1 MEIVVSGSLATITAP
16 MQNLASGADR
26 AMREGLY
33 EGGDKVRTRVRRALK
48 VQTNVKAY
56 GSITQRV
63 PGVRAGLT
71 YIIRGEGKGMPI
83 ELFPVSAPGPVV
95 ASPWGVVHTFKRSFA
110 NRLGYRARTTSKRF
124 PIRRLY
130 GPSVAKEI
138 VKDQSAEAFEA
149 GVRADVLAAIEKRL
163 ARLFG

>member
-1 MEIVVSGSLATITAP
+1 MEIVVFGSLATITAP

-63 PGVRAGLT
+63 PSVRAGLT

-83 ELFPVSAPGPVV
+83 ELPGVGARPCRGITVGCGPYVQAILCKPPWLSRPHDVEALSNPAPLRP
-95 ASPWGVVHTFKRSFA
+95 KRC
-110 NRLGYRARTTSKRF
+110 KRD
-124 PIRRLY
+124 R
-130 GPSVAKEI
+130 
-138 VKDQSAEAFEA
+138 
-149 GVRADVLAAIEKRL
+149 
-163 ARLFG
+163 